1 MANLRN
7 SMIRLLRTPVKTV
20 LFLLLL
26 AFTVALVSAGG
37 SLWRLC
43 SANMERFEDIF
54 VTIGTVEQRPE
65 RTVENGVW
73 SANKKEYRYYNSQIY
88 GDTIPLSVLD
98 LEGVEYL
105 SGPEQRAYYSAVASE
120 YELREPI
127 EGMWF
132 MMIVEASPVE
142 DCIPSERVKMEMKD
156 MLFAPYRVS
165 MPTFYFCDHYEEH
178 PQKLYKDKTYVMIL
192 DYNYAHDWVQA
203 EDDNVYNKMEMVP
216 LGGPYSTQTDQDG
229 NRLPTDLT
237 GAAVEEVTPGF
248 WETER
253 GKAWLSLCEEFR
265 LYYES
270 LPVTATEDL
279 NLIMAFYAKEAY
291 VAEGEVFS
299 EEDYQQGNRVCLVS
313 EGFAR
318 RNKLKVGDS
327 VHLALRYANY
337 AESAYGGGLLWGLNA
352 AGENYEV
359 FEEADYQIKGIYTT
373 VAGGNRGYGY
383 LLDRNEIF
391 IPTASIK
398 NSNENNIAAYG
409 PMMGYTTAFRIENG
423 KESLENFKAQW
434 EEQGVGYVDISFYD
448 GGFCELEEGLQ
459 SMERMSLLLLATGA
473 VSAVCI
479 VIFFCHLFITKQKK
493 RTAIERCLGMKRR
506 QCAVSLLTGILVIAL
521 TGCTAG
527 AFAGQLFARRAAQQM
542 LQTQEYD
549 TRYSNG
555 ALQTESE
562 NREEIAYLTQPDVRV
577 TTAAG
582 GLVFLFTFT
591 AALTGIYRNLREEP
605 LQLLSTAEHN
615 G

>member
-156 MLFAPYRVS
+156 MLFAPYQVS

>member
-1 MANLRN
+1 MASLRN
-7 SMIRLLRTPVKTV
+7 SLIRLLRTPVKTV

-37 SLWRLC
+37 SLRQLC
-43 SANMERFEDIF
+43 RANMERFEDIF

-65 RTVENGVW
+65 RTVQEGVW
-73 SANKKEYRYYNSQIY
+73 SANTKEYRYYNSRIY

-105 SGPEQRAYYSAVASE
+105 SGPEQRAYYSSVASE
-120 YELREPI
+120 YELREPL
-127 EGMWF
+127 EGMGF
-132 MMIVEASPVE
+132 MMVVEASPAE
-142 DCIPSERVKMEMKD
+142 DCIPSERVKMEMKN
-156 MLFAPYRVS
+156 MIYAPYRVS

-178 PQKLYKDKTYVMIL
+178 PGKLYKDKTYVMAL
-192 DYNYAHDWVQA
+192 YYRAAHDWVQA
-203 EDDNVYNKMEMVP
+203 EDDVAGKMEMVP
-216 LGGPYSTQTDQDG
+216 QEGPYSAQTDQNG
-229 NRLPTDLT
+229 NRLPNDMT
-237 GAAVEEVTPGF
+237 GIGVEEVTPGF

-253 GKAWLSLCEEFR
+253 GKAWLAMCEEYR

-291 VAEGEVFS
+291 VTEGEVFS

-313 EGFAR
+313 ERFAR
-318 RNKLKVGDS
+318 RNKLQVGDS

-337 AESAYGGGLLWGLNA
+337 AQSAYLGGLLWGLNA
-352 AGENYEV
+352 AGENYQV
-359 FEEADYQIKGIYTT
+359 FEEADYQIKGIYAS
-373 VAGGNRGYGY
+373 VASGYRGNGY
-383 LLDRNEIF
+383 LIDDRNEIF

-409 PMMGYTTAFRIENG
+409 PMKGYTTAFRIENG
-423 KESLENFKAQW
+423 KENIENFKEKW
-434 EEQGVGYVDISFYD
+434 EAQGVGYVDISFYD

-493 RTAIERCLGMKRR
+493 RTAIERCLGMRRR
-506 QCAVSLLTGILVIAL
+506 QCTVSLLTGILVIAL
-521 TGCTAG
+521 TGCAAG
-527 AFAGQLFARRAAQQM
+527 AFAGQLFARRAAEQM

-562 NREEIAYLTQPDVRV
+562 NREEVAYLTQLDSRV
-577 TTAAG
+577 TAAAG
-582 GLVFLFTFT
+582 GLVFVFTLAT
-591 AALTGIYRNLREEP
+591 ALTGIYRNLREEP

>member
-1 MANLRN
+1 MASLRN
-7 SMIRLLRTPVKTV
+7 SLIRLWRTPVKTV

-37 SLWRLC
+37 SLRKLC
-43 SANMERFEDIF
+43 GANMKRFEEIF
-54 VTIGTVEQRPE
+54 MTIATVEQRPE
-65 RTVENGVW
+65 RTEQAGIW
-73 SANKKEYRYYNSQIY
+73 SADTKKYRYFNSRVY

-105 SGPEQRAYYSAVASE
+105 SGPEQRAYYSSVASE
-120 YELREPI
+120 YELREPN
-127 EGMWF
+127 EGMWL

-142 DCIPSERVKMEMKD
+142 DGIPSEPLNMEMKN
-156 MLFAPYRVS
+156 MIVAPYRFT
-165 MPTFYFCDHYEEH
+165 MPTFYFCDHNEEH
-178 PQKLYKDKTYVMIL
+178 PQKLYQDKTYIMAL
-192 DYNYAHDWVQA
+192 DQGIPHDWEEKGVGGRS
-203 EDDNVYNKMEMVP
+203 EFVP
-216 LGGPYSTQTDQDG
+216 IAGPYSTQTDQDG
-229 NRLPTDLT
+229 NRLPCDLT
-237 GAAVEEVTPGF
+237 SAAVEEITPGF
-248 WETER
+248 WESER
-253 GKAWLSLCEEFR
+253 GKAWLSMCEEYR

-279 NLIMAFYAKEAY
+279 NLILAFYAKEAY

-313 EGFAR
+313 ERFAN
-318 RNKLKVGDS
+318 RNNLKVGDS

-337 AESAYGGGLLWGLNA
+337 SQSAYLGGLLNGVNA
-352 AGENYEV
+352 AGESYDV
-359 FEEADYQIKGIYTT
+359 FEEADYQIKGIYVT
-373 VAGGNRGYGY
+373 VAGGNRGNGY
-383 LLDRNEIF
+383 LIERNEIF

-398 NSNENNIAAYG
+398 NSNENNIAVYG
-409 PMMGYTTAFRIENG
+409 PMKGYTTAFRIPNG
-423 KESLENFKAQW
+423 KKSIENFKEKW
-434 EEQGVGYVDISFYD
+434 EAQGVGYVNISFYD

-506 QCAVSLLTGILVIAL
+506 QCAVSLLTGILIIAL
-521 TGCTAG
+521 TGCAAG
-527 AFAGQLFARRAAQQM
+527 AFAGQLFAERAANQM

-549 TRYSNG
+549 TRFSNG

-562 NREEIAYLTQPDVRV
+562 NREEVAYLTQLDIRV
-577 TTAAG
+577 TAAAG
-582 GLVFLFTFT
+582 GLVFLFTIAT
-591 AALTGIYRNLREEP
+591 ALTGIYRNLREEP

>member
-1 MANLRN
+1 MASLRN
-7 SMIRLLRTPVKTV
+7 SLIRLLRTPVKTA

-37 SLWRLC
+37 SLRELC
-43 SANMERFEDIF
+43 RANMERFEDIF

-65 RTVENGVW
+65 RTVQEGVW
-73 SANKKEYRYYNSQIY
+73 SANMKEYRYYDTSVY
-88 GDTIPLSVLD
+88 GDRIPLSVLD
-98 LEGVEYL
+98 MEGVEYL
-105 SGPEQRAYYSAVASE
+105 SGPEQRAYYSSVASE
-120 YELREPI
+120 YELLEPL

-142 DCIPSERVKMEMKD
+142 DCVPSERVKMEMKN

-165 MPTFYFCDHYEEH
+165 MPTFYFCDHYEAH
-178 PQKLYKDKTYVMIL
+178 PQKLYKDKTYVMAL
-192 DYNYAHDWVQA
+192 DYNYAHDWVQS
-203 EDDNVYNKMEMVP
+203 EDNGFYALEMVP
-216 LGGPYSTQTDQDG
+216 LGGPYSAQTDPDG
-229 NRLPTDLT
+229 NRLPNAMS
-237 GAAVEEVTPGF
+237 GAGVEEVTSGF
-248 WETER
+248 WESER
-253 GKAWLSLCEEFR
+253 GKAWLALCEEYR

-291 VAEGEVFS
+291 VTEGEVFS
-299 EEDYQQGNRVCLVS
+299 AEDYQQGNRVCLVS
-313 EGFAR
+313 ERFAN

-337 AESAYGGGLLWGLNA
+337 AASAYSGGLLWGVNVE
-352 AGENYEV
+352 GESYPV
-359 FEEADYQIKGIYTT
+359 FEEADYQIKGIYAS
-373 VAGGNRGYGY
+373 VAGGYRGRDY
-383 LLDRNEIF
+383 LVDDRNEIF

-409 PMMGYTTAFRIENG
+409 PMKGYTTAFRIPNG
-423 KESLENFKAQW
+423 RESIENFKEKWEAQN
-434 EEQGVGYVDISFYD
+434 VGYVDISFYD

-459 SMERMSLLLLATGA
+459 SMEKMSVLLLATGA

-493 RTAIERCLGMKRR
+493 RTAIERSLGMKKR
-506 QCAVSLLTGILVIAL
+506 QCALSLLTGILVIAL
-521 TGCTAG
+521 AGSSAG
-527 AFAGQLFARRAAQQM
+527 AFAGQLFARRAAKQM

-562 NREEIAYLTQPDVRV
+562 NREEVAYLTELDARV
-577 TTAAG
+577 TAAAG
-582 GLVFLFTFT
+582 GLVFLFTVA
-591 AALTGIYRNLREEP
+591 AALTGIYRNLRQEP
-605 LQLLSTAEHN
+605 LALLAAADHDA
-615 G
+615 